1 MIGIPKT
8 IATKRDFENLHSL
21 ALSNGID
28 RKEWLE
34 KIKEMSSETTFQIN
48 VLEKT
53 ETGFI
58 VPLIDLPTEYQSVS
72 EKIKYQDS
80 EDFNAWSVSKVIE
93 EDFITISKGYLELEK
108 LGISYDYVQTK
119 IEELN

>member
-21 ALSNGID
+21 ALSNAID

-34 KIKEMSSETTFQIN
+34 KIKEMSNETTFQIN

-80 EDFNAWSVSKVIE
+80 EDFNAWNVNKVIE
-93 EDFITISKGYLELEK
+93 ENFITISKGYLELEK
-108 LGISYDYVQTK
+108 LDITYEYVQTK
-119 IEELN
+119 IEELI

>member
-21 ALSNGID
+21 ALSNAID

-34 KIKEMSSETTFQIN
+34 KIKEMSNETTFQIN

-80 EDFNAWSVSKVIE
+80 EDFNAWNVSKVIE
-93 EDFITISKGYLELEK
+93 EDFITIIKGYLELEK
-108 LGISYDYVQTK
+108 LDITYEYVQTK
-119 IEELN
+119 IEELI

>member
-21 ALSNGID
+21 ALSNAID

-34 KIKEMSSETTFQIN
+34 KIKEMSNETTFQIN

-72 EKIKYQDS
+72 EKIKYKDS
-80 EDFNAWSVSKVIE
+80 EDFNAWNVGKAIE

-108 LGISYDYVQTK
+108 LDITYDYVQTK
-119 IEELN
+119 IEELI

>member
-8 IATKRDFENLHSL
+8 IATNRDFENLHNL
-21 ALSNGID
+21 ALKNLLD

-34 KIKEMSSETTFQIN
+34 KIKEISEETTFKVN
-48 VLEKT
+48 VFEKT
-53 ETGFI
+53 DTNFI
-58 VPLIDLPTEYQSVS
+58 VPLVELPTEYQNIS

-80 EDFNAWSVSKVIE
+80 EDYNAWSVNASIS
-93 EDFITISKGYLELEK
+93 EDYIIINKGRLKLKE
-108 LGISYDYVQTK
+108 LGISFEYVQTK

>member
-21 ALSNGID
+21 ALSNAID

-34 KIKEMSSETTFQIN
+34 KIKEMSNETTFQIN

-58 VPLIDLPTEYQSVS
+58 VPLIDLQTEYQSVS

-80 EDFNAWSVSKVIE
+80 EDFNAWNVNKVIE
-93 EDFITISKGYLELEK
+93 ENFITISKGYLELEK
-108 LGISYDYVQTK
+108 LDITYEYVQTK
-119 IEELN
+119 IEELI

>member
-1 MIGIPKT
+1 M
-8 IATKRDFENLHSL
+8 
-21 ALSNGID
+21 SN
-28 RKEWLE
+28 
-34 KIKEMSSETTFQIN
+34 ETTFQIN

-80 EDFNAWSVSKVIE
+80 EDFNAWNVNKVIE
-93 EDFITISKGYLELEK
+93 ENFITISKGYLELEK

-119 IEELN
+119 IEELI

>member
-34 KIKEMSSETTFQIN
+34 KIKKMSNETTFQIN
-48 VLEKT
+48 ILEKT
-53 ETGFI
+53 ETCFI
-58 VPLIDLPTEYQSVS
+58 LPLIDLPIEYQSVS

-80 EDFNAWSVSKVIE
+80 EDFNAWNVNKVIE
-93 EDFITISKGYLELEK
+93 ENFITISKGYLELEK
-108 LGISYDYVQTK
+108 LDITYEYVQTK
-119 IEELN
+119 IEELI

>member
-1 MIGIPKT
+1 MIGIPKN

-21 ALSNGID
+21 ALTNAID
-28 RKEWLE
+28 RKEWL
-34 KIKEMSSETTFQIN
+34 KKVKELATETTFQVN

-58 VPLIDLPTEYQSVS
+58 IPLVDLPTEYQSVS

-80 EDFNAWSVSKVIE
+80 EDFNAWSINKLIE
-93 EDFITISKGYLELEK
+93 EDYITISKGYTALEA
-108 LGISYDYVQTK
+108 LGVSYEYVQTK
-119 IEELN
+119 IEELM

>member
-21 ALSNGID
+21 ALSNTID
-28 RKEWLE
+28 RKNWLE
-34 KIKEMSSETTFQIN
+34 KIKEMSNETTFQIN

-58 VPLIDLPTEYQSVS
+58 VPLIDLPTEYQSGS

-80 EDFNAWSVSKVIE
+80 EDFNAWNVNKVIE
-93 EDFITISKGYLELEK
+93 ENFITISKGYLELEK
-108 LGISYDYVQTK
+108 LDITYEYVQTK
-119 IEELN
+119 IEELI

>member
-1 MIGIPKT
+1 MTGIPKT

-21 ALSNGID
+21 ALSNAID

-34 KIKEMSSETTFQIN
+34 KIKEMSNETTFQIN

-58 VPLIDLPTEYQSVS
+58 VPLIDLPIEYQSVS

-80 EDFNAWSVSKVIE
+80 EDFNAWNVSKVIE
-93 EDFITISKGYLELEK
+93 EDFIIISKGYLELEK
-108 LGISYDYVQTK
+108 LDITYDYVQTK
-119 IEELN
+119 IEELM